1 MGPLPQLPLADI
13 LTAWKVNMKI
23 QGIEKVSM
31 VDYPNKIATTI
42 FTGGCNFRC
51 PFCHNSGIVNQ
62 QYPYI
67 EESEIFDYLKS
78 RTKLIDA
85 VVVSGGEP
93 TLQPDLEEFIVKIRE
108 LGFLVKLDTNGTNPF
123 MLKKLLDK
131 NLLDYVAMDIKNDF
145 EDYDKITGI
154 KEINVENVKKSLD
167 ILHKYDTPYELRTT
181 LINEFHKEEN
191 IEKMAKELAGEHV
204 LYLQK
209 FVDTETCF
217 EHGLT
222 EVDKMNAVYYAGIL
236 KKTINNVILRGY

>member
-1 MGPLPQLPLADI
+1 
-13 LTAWKVNMKI
+13 MKI

-31 VDYPNKIATTI
+31 VDYPNKIATTV

-51 PFCHNSGIVNQ
+51 PFCHNSGIVTE

-67 EESEIFDYLKS
+67 DENDFFDYLKS

-93 TLQPDLEEFIVKIRE
+93 TLQSDLEEFIVKIRE

-131 NLLDYVAMDIKNDF
+131 NVLDYVAMDIKNNFD
-145 EDYDKITGI
+145 DYDKITGI
-154 KEINVENVKKSLD
+154 DGINIENVKKSLD
-167 ILHKYDTPYELRTT
+167 ILHQYDTPYELRTT
-181 LINEFHKEEN
+181 LVNQFHKEEN
-191 IEKMAKELAGEHV
+191 IEKLAKDLADEHV

-209 FVDTETCF
+209 FVDADTCF
-217 EHGLT
+217 KHGLT
-222 EVDKMNAVYYAGIL
+222 EVDKMTAVFYAGVL
-236 KKTINNVILRGY
+236 SKTIDNVLLRGY